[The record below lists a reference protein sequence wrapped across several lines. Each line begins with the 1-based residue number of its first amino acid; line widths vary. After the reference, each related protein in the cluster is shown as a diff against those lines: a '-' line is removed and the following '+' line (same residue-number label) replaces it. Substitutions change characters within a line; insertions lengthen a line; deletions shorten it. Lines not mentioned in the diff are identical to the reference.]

1 MSDDIVIAGAART
14 AIGVFGGALADIP
27 ASELGTAVI
36 RALLE
41 RTGLAPDQI
50 DEVILGQV
58 LTAGMGQNPARQ
70 ASLAA
75 GLPVT
80 VPAMTI
86 NKVCGSGLKAVHLA
100 SQAVRCGDAGIV
112 IAGGQEN
119 MSLAPHVLPKSRRG
133 MKMGDWK
140 MVDSMVNDGLWC
152 AFDDCH
158 MGLTAENIAI
168 NYDISREVQDAF
180 AAASQQKTEAAQKAG
195 VFADEIVPVEIPQRR
210 GDPLVF
216 DTDEFPRA
224 GTSAEGL
231 AKLRPAFRKEGTV
244 TAGNASGLND
254 GAAAVVVM
262 TAAKA
267 DELGLAPMARIVS
280 FSSAGVEPSVMG
292 TGPIPA
298 TTQCLE
304 RAGWQV
310 DDLDLIEANE
320 AFAAQA
326 ISVNQSLGW
335 DPDKVNVGG
344 GAIAIGHPIGA
355 SGARVLVS
363 LLHGMKRTE
372 ARRGLATL
380 CIGGGQGV
388 AMAVELI

>member
-1 MSDDIVIAGAART
+1 MSKETVIVSAART
-14 AIGVFGGALADIP
+14 PIGVFGGALADIP
-27 ASELGTAVI
+27 ASALGATVI

-41 RTGLAPDQI
+41 RSGLAPDQV

-70 ASLAA
+70 AALSA
-75 GLPVT
+75 GLPVEVT
-80 VPAMTI
+80 AMTI

-100 SQAVRCGDAGIV
+100 SQAVRCGDADIV

-119 MSLAPHVLPKSRRG
+119 MSMAPHVLPKSRQG

-140 MVDSMVNDGLWC
+140 MVDTMVNDGLWC

-158 MGLTAENIAI
+158 MGLTAENIAV

-180 AAASQQKTEAAQKAG
+180 AASSQQKTEAAQKAG
-195 VFADEIVPVEIPQRR
+195 VFAEEIVPVEIPQRR
-210 GDPLVF
+210 GDPVVF

-224 GTSAEGL
+224 GTTAEGL
-231 AKLRPAFRKEGTV
+231 GKLRPAFKKEGTV

-254 GAAAVVVM
+254 GAAGVVVM
-262 TAAKA
+262 SREKA
-267 DELGLAPMARIVS
+267 DELGLAPIARIVS

-304 RAGWQV
+304 RAGWAV
-310 DDLDLIEANE
+310 GDLDLIEANE

-335 DPDKVNVGG
+335 DLDKVNISG